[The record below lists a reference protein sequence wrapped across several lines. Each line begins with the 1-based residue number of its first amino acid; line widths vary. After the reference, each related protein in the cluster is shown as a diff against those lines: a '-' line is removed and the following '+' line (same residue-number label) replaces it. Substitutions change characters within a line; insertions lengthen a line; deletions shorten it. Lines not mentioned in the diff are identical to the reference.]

1 MGRRWFLHVL
11 TVLASTTRAVYSA
24 EPSPQAAHSP
34 ALTAQPSPVPP
45 AAPVGTTATATSGTA
60 VRAAVP
66 SPARNLV
73 AKPIDDPALPLR
85 LLGFE
90 LRVLDVKK
98 DVLFNVNGNWV
109 QASVPVYFYYPT
121 AGRDRA
127 HAVELLRQVYDDV
140 LKLGQ
145 EPEWTAA
152 ELQRVIINLDAS
164 ISLLEK
170 P

>member
-1 MGRRWFLHVL
+1 MGRRWFLLFL
-11 TVLASTTRAVYSA
+11 TLLASAAPATYSA

-34 ALTAQPSPVPP
+34 AVTVQSGPALSGAPIAPTATVTSATPLP
-45 AAPVGTTATATSGTA
+45 TTAPA
-60 VRAAVP
+60 
-66 SPARNLV
+66 PARNLV

-85 LLGFE
+85 LPGFE

-98 DVLFNVNGNWV
+98 DVLFNVNGTWV

-127 HAVELLRQVYDDV
+127 HAVELLRRVYDDV

-145 EPEWTAA
+145 EPEWTGA

-164 ISLLEK
+164 IILLEK